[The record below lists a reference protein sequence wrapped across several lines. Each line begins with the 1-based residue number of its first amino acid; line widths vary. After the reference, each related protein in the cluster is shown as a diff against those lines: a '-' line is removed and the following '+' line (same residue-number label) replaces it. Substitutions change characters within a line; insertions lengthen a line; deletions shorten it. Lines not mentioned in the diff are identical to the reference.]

1 MTSRSITAIS
11 ALFALVAALWAGP
24 AAAQQQG
31 AGYVSNLS
39 GPLFVVKADGSRR
52 VLSIQSAVEAGD
64 TLITE
69 DKTYARVRF
78 SDTSEVTLRPGSQFK
93 IETYHFDRQ
102 APEKDNVGYRL
113 FKGALRTVTGLIGK
127 RGNQEA
133 YQLHTTTA
141 TIGIRGTVF
150 GVTVCVPGSCADLA
164 PGTYVNVIEGRVA
177 VGPPQVFAVVPP
189 LGVTVPPA
197 VPAAEAPAARPGA
210 PAAPSPAAPTTTPPV
225 APPSPAAP
233 AALAVAPPAVTPIA
247 PPVVPTAPTLV
258 VLSAGQFGYV
268 PPAGPA
274 VQLPS
279 DPGVGKLFT
288 PPPALIQRQD
298 APPPAQNPA
307 GGAPQKPVTA
317 PAASDCVVR

>member
-11 ALFALVAALWAGP
+11 ALLALVAALWVGS

-39 GPLFVVKADGSRR
+39 GPLFAVKADGSRR
-52 VLSIQSAVEAGD
+52 VLSMQSVVEAGD

-93 IETYHFDRQ
+93 IEAYQFDRQ

-127 RGNQEA
+127 RGNQDA
-133 YQLHTTTA
+133 YQMHTATA

-150 GVTVCVPGSCADLA
+150 GVTVCVPGSCGDLA
-164 PGTYVNVIEGRVA
+164 PGTYVNVIDGRVA
-177 VGPPQVFAVVPP
+177 IAPPVIVPIP
-189 LGVTVPPA
+189 IVPTPA
-197 VPAAEAPAARPGA
+197 PPVA
-210 PAAPSPAAPTTTPPV
+210 PAAPGAPPAAPPAAPAAPAVTPPV
-225 APPSPAAP
+225 APTAP
-233 AALAVAPPAVTPIA
+233 AP
-247 PPVVPTAPTLV
+247 V

-268 PPAGPA
+268 PPAGPP

-279 DPGVGKLFT
+279 DPGIGRTFA
-288 PPPALIQRQD
+288 PPPSFTQRQE

-307 GGAPQKPVTA
+307 GGAPPKPVTS